1 MIKVSTKGRYGTRLM
16 LNLGR
21 HYNSGHKAVI
31 LKSVAEEENISIRYL
46 EQIIIPLKI
55 YKLVKSIRGAGGGY
69 TLARKP
75 AEINLCEILE
85 ALEGS
90 CALVDCVDD
99 KDFCDRIPECAA
111 YDIWK
116 EASQLLRNYFEK
128 VTLQYILDL
137 CVKKQAKHKDKPRAR
152 R

>member
-16 LNLGR
+16 LNLAR
-21 HYNSGHKAVI
+21 HYNSGNKAVI

-75 AEINLCEILE
+75 SEISLCEILE

-90 CALVDCVDD
+90 CALVDCVED
-99 KDFCDRIPECAA
+99 KDFCNRIPECAA

-116 EASQLLRNYFEK
+116 EASDLLRHYFEK
-128 VTLQYILDL
+128 VNLQYILDI
-137 CVKKQAKHKDKPRAR
+137 CEKKSQKTKKKK
-152 R
+152 